1 MDRNSKKVVST
12 KLANTAF
19 RELEEIAESENCSN
33 SEIARRAILQYLQ
46 KDAKDES
53 AEITKKLDEMESR
66 LSDRIKQNYDR
77 MDQWGKGICE
87 ILEGLQKGT
96 TWIINR
102 LNIKKKPTTTTT
114 TTNK

>member
-1 MDRNSKKVVST
+1 MDRNIKKVVST

-46 KDAKDES
+46 KDAKDEG

-66 LSDRIKQNYDR
+66 ITERINQRFDHVVKILGII
-77 MDQWGKGICE
+77 GKKVE
-87 ILEGLQKGT
+87 WLVSRLQ
-96 TWIINR
+96 
-102 LNIKKKPTTTTT
+102 IKK
-114 TTNK
+114 

>member
-53 AEITKKLDEMESR
+53 AEITKKLDELENR
-66 LSDRIKQNYDR
+66 LTERMTQNY
-77 MDQWGKGICE
+77 QNVLKVLGILARDVE
-87 ILEGLQKGT
+87 
-96 TWIINR
+96 WIVER
-102 LNIKKKPTTTTT
+102 LRNIKKKPTTTTN
-114 TTNK
+114 TNK